1 MRGQAGNSDH
11 DRVARKKAGRV
22 WAGEDEKLRTEGVG
36 KAGKRCTNV
45 GLAKCSV
52 RNRLG
57 ATRTPRAGALVYAQS
72 QCKKNELRPEDP
84 DCAEISRKSKPFTVR
99 KWVYIFPQKTDF
111 LVER

>member
-22 WAGEDEKLRTEGVG
+22 WAGEDEKLRTEGAG
-36 KAGKRCTNV
+36 KAGKRRTNI

-57 ATRTPRAGALVYAQS
+57 TTRTQRARALVYANAEPMQ
-72 QCKKNELRPEDP
+72 KK
-84 DCAEISRKSKPFTVR
+84 
-99 KWVYIFPQKTDF
+99 
-111 LVER
+111 